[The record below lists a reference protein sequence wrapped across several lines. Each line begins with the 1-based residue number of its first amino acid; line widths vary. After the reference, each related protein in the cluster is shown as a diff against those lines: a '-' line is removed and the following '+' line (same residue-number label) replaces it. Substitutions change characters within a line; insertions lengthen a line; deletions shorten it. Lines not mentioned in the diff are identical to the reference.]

1 MFNSV
6 LADAS
11 TTNLSTFVDAIK
23 AALTDFTTANLS
35 TVLVA
40 GVGVAASL
48 VVAWF
53 AYRFIIRKVSGAMK
67 KGRL

>member
-1 MFNSV
+1 MIN
-6 LADAS
+6 LAIAEV
-11 TTNLSTFVDAIK
+11 TTLSTFVDAIK
-23 AALTDFTTANLS
+23 SALTDFTTANLS

-40 GVGVAASL
+40 GVGVSAGL

>member
-1 MFNSV
+1 MLNTV
-6 LADAS
+6 IAEV
-11 TTNLSTFVDAIK
+11 TTLSTFVDAIK

>member
-1 MFNSV
+1 MFNLV
-6 LADAS
+6 IAEV
-11 TTNLSTFVDAIK
+11 TTLSSFVDAIK

-40 GVGVAASL
+40 GVGVAAGL

>member
-1 MFNSV
+1 MMNNV
-6 LADAS
+6 LADA
-11 TTNLSTFVDAIK
+11 TTGTLSTFVDAIK
-23 AALTDFTTANLS
+23 AALTDFTTTNLS

-40 GVGVAASL
+40 GVTVSAGL

>member
-1 MFNSV
+1 MLNLVIAEVSG
-6 LADAS
+6 
-11 TTNLSTFVDAIK
+11 LSTFIQAIK

-40 GVGVAASL
+40 GVSVAAGL

>member
-1 MFNSV
+1 M
-6 LADAS
+6 
-11 TTNLSTFVDAIK
+11 TTVIAEVTTLSTFVDAIK

>member
-1 MFNSV
+1 MINSAIAEV
-6 LADAS
+6 TS
-11 TTNLSTFVDAIK
+11 LSTFVDAIK

>member
-1 MFNSV
+1 MIN
-6 LADAS
+6 LAIAEV
-11 TTNLSTFVDAIK
+11 TTLSTFVDAIK
-23 AALTDFTTANLS
+23 AALTDFTTGNLS

-40 GVGVAASL
+40 GVGVSAGL

>member
-1 MFNSV
+1 MMYNV
-6 LADAS
+6 IAEV
-11 TTNLSTFVDAIK
+11 TTLSTFVDAIK
-23 AALTDFTTANLS
+23 AALTEFTTGNLS

-40 GVGVAASL
+40 GVGVSAGL

>member
-1 MFNSV
+1 MLH
-6 LADAS
+6 LAIAEV
-11 TTNLSTFVDAIK
+11 TTLSTFVDAIK
-23 AALTDFTTANLS
+23 AALTDFTTSNLS

-40 GVGVAASL
+40 GVGVSAGL

>member
-1 MFNSV
+1 MMYNV
-6 LADAS
+6 IAEV
-11 TTNLSTFVDAIK
+11 TTLSTFVDAIK
-23 AALTDFTTANLS
+23 AALTDFTTGNLS

-40 GVGVAASL
+40 GVGVSAGL

>member
-1 MFNSV
+1 MINTAIAEVTS
-6 LADAS
+6 
-11 TTNLSTFVDAIK
+11 LSTFVDAIK

>member
-1 MFNSV
+1 MLNTAIAEVTS
-6 LADAS
+6 
-11 TTNLSTFVDAIK
+11 LSTFVDAIK

>member
-1 MFNSV
+1 MLHLTIAEV
-6 LADAS
+6 
-11 TTNLSTFVDAIK
+11 TTLSTFVDAIK
-23 AALTDFTTANLS
+23 AALTDFTTSNLS

-40 GVGVAASL
+40 GVGVSAGL

>member
-1 MFNSV
+1 MMH
-6 LADAS
+6 LAIAEV
-11 TTNLSTFVDAIK
+11 TTLSTFVDAIK
-23 AALTDFTTANLS
+23 AALTDFTTGNLS

-40 GVGVAASL
+40 GVGVSAGL

>member
-1 MFNSV
+1 MLK
-6 LADAS
+6 LAIAEVTS
-11 TTNLSTFVDAIK
+11 LSTFVDAIK